1 MGDPMKPSPDY
12 VLTVDLGHPPRPAA
26 RVEADL
32 EALLM
37 KVRNSH
43 QYRAIKVIHGYG
55 SHGRGGSTRETV
67 RDWAYN
73 ARKRLRATITGESYG
88 IFDDD
93 TQEMRDECGKI
104 DDHDLNSANSGITIL
119 WVK

>member
-1 MGDPMKPSPDY
+1 MKPSADY
-12 VLTVDLGHPPRPAA
+12 ILTIDVAHPPRPPA

-32 EALLM
+32 QTVVL
-37 KVRNSH
+37 KIRNSRQH
-43 QYRAIKVIHGYG
+43 RALKVVHGYG

-73 ARKRLRATITGESYG
+73 QRRHLRAVIYGENYDL
-88 IFDDD
+88 FDDE
-93 TQEMRDECGKI
+93 TQELRAECGQL
-104 DDHDLNSANSGITIL
+104 DDADLGSSNPGITIL